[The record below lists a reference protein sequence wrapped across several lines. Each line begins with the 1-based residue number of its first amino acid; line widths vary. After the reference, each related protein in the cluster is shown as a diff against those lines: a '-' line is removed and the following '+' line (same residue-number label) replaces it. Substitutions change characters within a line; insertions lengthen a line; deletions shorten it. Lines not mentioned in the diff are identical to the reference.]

1 MPRKE
6 KNKRLIFDH
15 LYSKFEFDKDY
26 LEREV
31 NAILKSIYLDH
42 AILRH
47 YLGDYRYLDRVKDG
61 SIKRQ

>member
-1 MPRKE
+1 M
-6 KNKRLIFDH
+6 IFDH